1 MSDENTIDMLVGIV
15 TELVKE
21 KKRKSKKIFSA
32 KDETPEFQE
41 FWRIWLPYAR
51 NNDGR
56 GLARD
61 AFFRHVTDRG
71 AEPRD
76 IVDGARYY
84 LRSVKEDD
92 KKFVPL
98 SATWINRGAYE
109 DMAASERA
117 LRQRIEQRH
126 QAENVVELKPQQQE
140 SPERR
145 AEMAARLR
153 EVAAGM
159 RAPS

>member
-15 TELVKE
+15 TELVKD

-41 FWRIWLPYAR
+41 FWRVWLPYAR

-61 AFFRHVTDRG
+61 AFFRHVTERSAD
-71 AEPRD
+71 PRD

-84 LRSVKEDD
+84 LRSVKEED
-92 KKFVPL
+92 KRFVPL

-109 DMAASERA
+109 DMAATERA
-117 LRQRIEQRH
+117 LQKRITERAQV
-126 QAENVVELKPQQQE
+126 ANVVTIQPKE

-153 EVAAGM
+153 EVASSM
-159 RAPS
+159 RVTGQ